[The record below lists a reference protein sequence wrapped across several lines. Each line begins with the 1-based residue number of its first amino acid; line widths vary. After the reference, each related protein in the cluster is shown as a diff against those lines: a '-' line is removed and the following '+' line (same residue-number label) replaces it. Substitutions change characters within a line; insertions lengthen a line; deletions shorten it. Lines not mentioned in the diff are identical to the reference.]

1 MNYLE
6 LADKVSEYQL
16 VNGVTR
22 SYGQVIQIACILA
35 LVILFLGIIAAVYAG
50 ELAMLGMALMVAF
63 VICLFVSPLPFSKHN
78 HAIEDK
84 SE

>member
-63 VICLFVSPLPFSKHN
+63 VICLFVSPLPFTKYN
-78 HAIEDK
+78 HSIEDK
-84 SE
+84 